1 MVAEGSSEKEGV
13 RNDRPMCE
21 RGVGGGEEYSNYS
34 LEHNRLELN
43 VRIGPSSAAA
53 FNHFGIH
60 LFLRDLGAPT

>member
-1 MVAEGSSEKEGV
+1 MRKKEYETIDECVKGEGEK
-13 RNDRPMCE
+13 NI
-21 RGVGGGEEYSNYS
+21 YSNYS

-43 VRIGPSSAAA
+43 VRIGSSSAAA